1 MCLNFAL
8 RCALS
13 LLVPKCKTYCHYET
27 LFSCVLSCSTLFS
40 LHCAL
45 SFLLLECNTCCQQER
60 RVRFVSC
67 ITLVLPASH
76 HHAHT
81 QMFTPT
87 VVFSKYTRPQVVEPI
102 VKSIA
107 TRSTLSFLGESF
119 YGGAEGCSNGK
130 GHTPA
135 GVCGYEPREAG
146 LAAAGLRYL
155 RDVVAGPTYA
165 DVPLEFQEYGT
176 LGNKNGRVSPEPGAF
191 GAAWTVATSVVAAAG
206 GVSRA
211 FHWANHDTVGPT
223 GAQSRRLYYSNA
235 WVSAMLCLLF
245 GEDAALGSIRILTP
259 SVGHDSSSV
268 DPGMIT
274 HSRLQSDTI
283 SPPAAFGV
291 GGRAA
296 GRAAG
301 SAFLLSIFS
310 ADKLCTTR
318 TTATVTFDCPATGC
332 PHTPPVITARA
343 FNKSTSTYDVIHA
356 AAESREW
363 LTYADGEVYSLNQM
377 LNANGT
383 AAFAT
388 LPVATEFRKVQA
400 RAFAPVEDPAAAG
413 VSVRC
418 SNMSCT
424 LTVSAAPPAV
434 FAITVTWV

>member
-1 MCLNFAL
+1 
-8 RCALS
+8 
-13 LLVPKCKTYCHYET
+13 
-27 LFSCVLSCSTLFS
+27 
-40 LHCAL
+40 
-45 SFLLLECNTCCQQER
+45 
-60 RVRFVSC
+60 
-67 ITLVLPASH
+67 
-76 HHAHT
+76 
-81 QMFTPT
+81 MFTPT

-107 TRSTLSFLGESF
+107 TRSTLSFVGESF

-135 GVCGYEPREAG
+135 VVCGYEPREAG

-191 GAAWTVATSVVAAAG
+191 GAAWTVATSAVAAAG

-211 FHWANHDTVGPT
+211 FHWANHDTVGPA

-235 WVSAMLCLLF
+235 WVSSMLCLLF

-268 DPGMIT
+268 DHGMNA

-332 PHTPPVITARA
+332 PQTPPVITARV
-343 FNKSTSTYDVIHA
+343 FNKSTSTYDVIRA
-356 AAESREW
+356 AAEAREW
-363 LTYADGEVYSLNQM
+363 LNYADGEVYSLNQM

-400 RAFAPVEDPAAAG
+400 RAFAPVEDLAAAG

-434 FAITVTWV
+434 FAITVTWVD